1 MEMKINEI
9 RIRNL
14 FTKDIVSTYANQ
26 FWRLISGPVSLILIP
41 LFISPEIQGF
51 WYTFSSISALSVFAD
66 LGFTTIILQFSAHEF
81 AFLHFDE
88 SMDLSGP
95 EEYRKRIAS
104 LFRFVLKWTT
114 SIVLIAFPA
123 IFVIGYILFIQKAG
137 ISVWLTPW
145 IIYSIGAAIGFYA
158 SVVSS
163 FVQGCDQVSNIQKL
177 SLQSAIVG
185 TFSMFIS
192 LILHFGLYSIAVS
205 LLLANLYNLAAI
217 LIKYRKFLRT
227 LWKTEPDKT
236 DWKHDILR
244 LLWKYALSWSS
255 GYFIFKIYTPFMFQ
269 FHGPIEAGKVG
280 ITISLVTAIFSISN
294 TWFSANT
301 PKLNM
306 LVAKREWKIL
316 DKEFRKNLILSL
328 GTYLLGV
335 IILFVAVLAFSGKW
349 QLFDKLKSRFLGMVP
364 LSMLLI
370 GWFLQV
376 IVNGLAIYLRAHKEE
391 PYVIPSVVSGI
402 FIIVTTFLS
411 SKYLPSSM
419 FFIGFFA
426 SYLYG
431 LPWSFKIYFDKRR
444 EWHI

>member
-1 MEMKINEI
+1 MEMKINKI

-14 FTKDIVSTYANQ
+14 FTKDIISTYTNQ
-26 FWRLISGPVSLILIP
+26 FWRLISGPISLILIP
-41 LFISPEIQGF
+41 LFITPEIQGF

-81 AFLHFDE
+81 AFLHF
-88 SMDLSGP
+88 SGSLDLSGP
-95 EEYRKRIAS
+95 EGYRKRMAS

-114 SIVLIAFPA
+114 SIVLIAFPV
-123 IFVIGYILFIQKAG
+123 IFIVGYILFIQKAG
-137 ISVWLTPW
+137 ISVWLAPW

-163 FVQGCDQVSNIQKL
+163 FIQGCDQVSNIQKL

-185 TFSMFIS
+185 TLSMFIS
-192 LILHFGLYSIAVS
+192 LMLHFGLYSIAIS

-227 LWKTEPDKT
+227 LWKTEPDST

-306 LVAKREWKIL
+306 LVAKREWKNL
-316 DKEFRKNLILSL
+316 DKEFRKNMILSL
-328 GTYLLGV
+328 GTYLLG
-335 IILFVAVLAFSGKW
+335 IFALFVAVFVFSGRW
-349 QLFDKLKSRFLGMVP
+349 QFFDKLKVRFLGLMP
-364 LSMLLI
+364 LSMLLA
-370 GWFLQV
+370 GWFLQI

-391 PYVIPSVVSGI
+391 PFVIPSVVSGI
-402 FIIVTTFLS
+402 FIIATTYLS
-411 SKYLPSSM
+411 AKYLPPTM
-419 FFIGFFA
+419 FFTGFIA

-431 LPWSFKIYFDKRR
+431 LPWSFKIFFNKRK
-444 EWHI
+444 EWHL

>member
-1 MEMKINEI
+1 MIKN
-9 RIRNL
+9 RIKNL
-14 FTKDIVSTYANQ
+14 FTKDIINTYINQ
-26 FWRLISGPVSLILIP
+26 IWRLISGPVSLILIP
-41 LFISPEIQGF
+41 LFITPEVQGF
-51 WYTFSSISALSVFAD
+51 WYTFGSISALSIFAD

-88 SMDLSGP
+88 AMDLSGS
-95 EEYRKRIAS
+95 EYYRKRLAS

-114 SIVLIAFPA
+114 SLVLIAFST
-123 IFVIGYILFIQKAG
+123 IFFIGYILFIQKAV
-137 ISVWLTPW
+137 ITVWLAPW
-145 IIYSIGAAIGFYA
+145 IIYSIASAIGFYA
-158 SVVSS
+158 SVVSA
-163 FVQGCDQVSNIQKL
+163 FVQGCDQVSSIQKL

-185 TFSMFIS
+185 TFSLFIS
-192 LILHFGLYSIAVS
+192 LILHFGLYSIAIS
-205 LLLANLYNLAAI
+205 LLLANLYNLLAI
-217 LIKYRKFLRT
+217 LRKYRKFIST

-236 DWKHDILR
+236 DWKHDILK

-306 LVAKREWKIL
+306 LVAKREWKKL
-316 DKEFRKNLILSL
+316 DREFLKNLILSL

-349 QLFDKLKSRFLGMVP
+349 QFFDKLKSRFLGIVP

-370 GWFLQV
+370 GWLLQI

-411 SKYLPSSM
+411 SKYLPPSM
-419 FFIGFFA
+419 FFIGFLA

-431 LPWSFKIYFDKRR
+431 LPWSLKIFYNKRKV
-444 EWHI
+444 WHYES